1 MSRRE
6 MEREKYREAL
16 VPALIVSA
24 VVHALVLGLGVYG
37 VPMPEAD
44 DGSAEERAERWEE
57 NSIHVVSVRPR
68 SSRAAAQRADGGAPA
83 RASGAASTAVAEPS
97 VRDPS
102 VAAVSTER
110 VRAVEAVPVALRTE
124 TRERERLSATELAGM
139 FPGGDQMPE
148 ATSRAAREVSG
159 EPRDV
164 GDRFRTLGGTRS
176 AGPRGGGCTVGPGA
190 IVDRRFP
197 QGITIGGG

>member
-37 VPMPEAD
+37 VSMPEAD
-44 DGSAEERAERWEE
+44 DRSAEERAERWEE

-68 SSRAAAQRADGGAPA
+68 SSRAVAQRAGGGAPA
-83 RASGAASTAVAEPS
+83 RASGAAAVSVAAPS

-110 VRAVEAVPVALRTE
+110 VRAVEAAPVVLRTE
-124 TRERERLSATELAGM
+124 RRERERLSATELAGM
-139 FPGGDQMPE
+139 FPGGDQMPR

-164 GDRFRTLGGTRS
+164 GDRFRALGGTRR